1 MIASSPGCS
10 LLLWLARAPCDGCC
24 GIESVRPRDG
34 LLRAPGL
41 IVLVDSPQRRSRHVA
56 DELGNDVDD
65 SIASRLVRHTVAA
78 SQTSKWAI
86 YLVSIVNSCIISRSR
101 EPIWLI

>member
-65 SIASRLVRHTVAA
+65 SIASRLVRHLL
-78 SQTSKWAI
+78 QRRKRRNGPI